1 MTDNQQEKLKEL
13 FNRENMNVLYPR
25 LIGEFIM
32 EIKKIFDE
40 GDSETTDNTK

>member
-1 MTDNQQEKLKEL
+1 MTDKQQEKLKEL
-13 FNRENMNVLYPR
+13 FSRESMNVLYPH

-40 GDSETTDNTK
+40 GDSKTTDNTK